1 MSRIRV
7 FRCSPAVPIALTAL
21 VLSAAGGAVAAIP
34 DSPGEEIH
42 VCYDAAA
49 AIKHKS
55 GAELSI
61 IDKAA
66 NQEGCDRK
74 ETELTFNQRG
84 PQGPQGI
91 QGPKGDTGEQ
101 GPKGDTGEQ
110 GPKGDIGA
118 QGPKGDVGAQGPKG
132 DKGDPGTIAAYT
144 ARLDATSVNQGP
156 SKTVLAKDVPAGSY
170 AINAKMDM
178 SNGDDDDTAFTGC
191 SLYAAGALLDLSSVI
206 LEEDSFRVGSVEAV
220 ALQGVVA
227 NFGGG
232 PLSVR
237 CSSVDSDRV
246 DVERVV
252 LTAVKVSSIQ

>member
-101 GPKGDTGEQ
+101 GPKGD
-110 GPKGDIGA
+110 IGA

-132 DKGDPGTIAAYT
+132 DKGDPGTIVAYT

-191 SLYAAGALLDLSSVI
+191 SLYAAGALLYFSSVI

-227 NFGGG
+227 NFGGS